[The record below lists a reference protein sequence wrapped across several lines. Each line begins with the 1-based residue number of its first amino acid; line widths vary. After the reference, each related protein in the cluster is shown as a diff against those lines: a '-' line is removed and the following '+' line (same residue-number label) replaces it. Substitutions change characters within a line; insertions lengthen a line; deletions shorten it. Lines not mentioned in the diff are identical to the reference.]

1 MSHSAMM
8 PLRRHVTHSLPI
20 FLFTLH
26 LILVVLILDI
36 ACSWKPIVENIES
49 RFDNYLE
56 QENRVNRNKLQDNR
70 VHACIYFVQP
80 TGHR

>member
-1 MSHSAMM
+1 MLTCAL
-8 PLRRHVTHSLPI
+8 PATLFVLR
-20 FLFTLH
+20 
-26 LILVVLILDI
+26 
-36 ACSWKPIVENIES
+36 SWKPIVDNIES